1 MEVTCPRC
9 ESTFAVDP
17 RALRQHQG
25 LVRCTVCQQV
35 FRVELAALATSAEDG
50 SSGSRWGRR
59 LLLTVIALL
68 VLVLIVQVLWWT
80 RSYAYAATSTPVRQ
94 ALLSAAARLD
104 VQIPWPG
111 PNREI
116 RIVQSSVE
124 PLPDRLA
131 EIRGKIRNDA
141 QLVQAYPVIQVT
153 LSNSYGGTIARL
165 EFQPSEYLGPDRHA
179 ADGFV
184 PGEDVSFLLRSPKLV
199 AAPGYQVTLL
209 SRP

>member
-1 MEVTCPRC
+1 MEITCPRC

-17 RALRQHQG
+17 RALRAHQG

-35 FRVELAALATSAEDG
+35 FRVELAALA
-50 SSGSRWGRR
+50 SGGEERSGWSWGRR
-59 LLLTVIALL
+59 LLLLVIFLL
-68 VLVLIVQVLWWT
+68 VLVLIAQVLWWT
-80 RSYAYAATSTPVRQ
+80 RSYAYAATSTPIRQ
-94 ALLSAAARLD
+94 ALLNAAARFD

-111 PNREI
+111 PNRDI
-116 RIVQSSVE
+116 RIVQSSVL
-124 PLPDRLA
+124 PLPDHRA

-165 EFQPSEYLGPDRHA
+165 EFRPSEYLGPERHA

-184 PGEDVSFLLRSPKLV
+184 PGEDVSFHLSSPKLI